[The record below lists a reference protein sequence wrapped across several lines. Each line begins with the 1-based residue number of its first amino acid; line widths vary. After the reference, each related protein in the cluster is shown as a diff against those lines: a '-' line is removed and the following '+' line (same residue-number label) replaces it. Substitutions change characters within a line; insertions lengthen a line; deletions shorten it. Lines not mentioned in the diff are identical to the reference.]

1 MKKNKAFLKI
11 ISLLFCIIFF
21 SSCGSKE
28 MLKTKDVTDRIT
40 QTKVILQSENNEN
53 EEFEEFFKEFSPSF
67 TLPGLFEGV
76 IPQGICYNALL
87 DSYII
92 SNYYEDEAFPSVI
105 TIVNAESGKFEKALF
120 LQYDDGTDYTGHAGG
135 IACSDEYI
143 FISSDGQCYTISI
156 EAIIKAEN
164 YDKLQFERNFKLNTK
179 GSFATF
185 CDDILWFG
193 DFIESDNKARES
205 SSLITTLDNG
215 ETFYAYCEGYILENG
230 LPKFKSINSTQ
241 TGYIPD
247 YYIAIPEQVQG
258 MAFSKTGD
266 IIFSTSYGRKNNS
279 KLYIYE
285 DILVSERVGTIDIDG
300 NIIDLLACN
309 NENNEKTITALPMSE
324 GMTQSKYGVTL
335 IFESGAEKY
344 RQHRGKFPVDTA
356 YIANIE

>member
-1 MKKNKAFLKI
+1 MKINKAFIKI
-11 ISLLFCIIFF
+11 ISLFFCIIFL

-28 MLKTKDVTDRIT
+28 MLKTKDITDRIT
-40 QTKVILQSENNEN
+40 QTKVILQSEINEK
-53 EEFEEFFKEFSPSF
+53 EEFEEFLNEFSPSF
-67 TLPGLFEGV
+67 TVPGLLEGV

-92 SNYYEDEAFPSVI
+92 SNYYEDGAFPSVI
-105 TIVNAESGKFEKALF
+105 TIVNAETGKLEKALC

-135 IACSDEYI
+135 VACSDEYI
-143 FISSDGQCYTISI
+143 FISSDGQCFTISL

-164 YDKLQFERNFKLNTK
+164 YERIRFESNFKLNTK
-179 GSFATF
+179 GSFAAF
-185 CDDILWFG
+185 SDDILWFG
-193 DFIESDNKARES
+193 DFIESDDKTKGS
-205 SSLITTLDNG
+205 STLTTTLDNG

-230 LPKFKSINSTQ
+230 LPKFKRINSTQ

-279 KLYIYE
+279 EIHIYK
-285 DILVSERVGTIDIDG
+285 DILISERVGTIDIDG

-309 NENNEKTITALPMSE
+309 NKKKKKTITALPMSE

-344 RQHRGKFPVDTA
+344 RQHRGKLPVDTT

>member
-1 MKKNKAFLKI
+1 MKKNKALLKI
-11 ISLLFCIIFF
+11 ISLLFCIVFL

-92 SNYYEDEAFPSVI
+92 SNYYEDGAFPSVI

-164 YDKLQFERNFKLNTK
+164 YDKLQFESNFKLNTK
-179 GSFATF
+179 GSFAAF
-185 CDDILWFG
+185 SDDVLWFG
-193 DFIESDNKARES
+193 DFIESDTIN
-205 SSLITTLDNG
+205 LFVF
-215 ETFYAYCEGYILENG
+215 TFIQFQGVQQMPG
-230 LPKFKSINSTQ
+230 NS
-241 TGYIPD
+241 
-247 YYIAIPEQVQG
+247 
-258 MAFSKTGD
+258 FS
-266 IIFSTSYGRKNNS
+266 FA
-279 KLYIYE
+279 
-285 DILVSERVGTIDIDG
+285 VRVGCEKDLVCALCTLADLFDEIALAANVDIVCFKVIFNIHAQRAFGKIAHVTDG
-300 NIIDLLACN
+300 CDYLVVGSEI
-309 NENNEKTITALPMSE
+309 ALYGECLGGRLEYDQISCHSVFVPFVWFGSVYFFVYSL
-324 GMTQSKYGVTL
+324 SKSNYAFL
-335 IFESGAEKY
+335 
-344 RQHRGKFPVDTA
+344 
-356 YIANIE
+356 

>member
-1 MKKNKAFLKI
+1 MKINKAFIKI
-11 ISLLFCIIFF
+11 ISLFFCIIFL

-28 MLKTKDVTDRIT
+28 MLKTKDITDRIT
-40 QTKVILQSENNEN
+40 QTKVILQSEINEK
-53 EEFEEFFKEFSPSF
+53 EEFEEFLNEFSPSF
-67 TLPGLFEGV
+67 TVPGLLEGV

-92 SNYYEDEAFPSVI
+92 SNYYEDGAFPSVI
-105 TIVNAESGKFEKALF
+105 TIVNAETGKLEKALF

-135 IACSDEYI
+135 VACSDEYI
-143 FISSDGQCYTISI
+143 FISSDGQCFTISL

-164 YDKLQFERNFKLNTK
+164 YERIRFESNFKLNTK
-179 GSFATF
+179 GSFAAF
-185 CDDILWFG
+185 SDDILWFG
-193 DFIESDNKARES
+193 DFIESDDKTKGS
-205 SSLITTLDNG
+205 SSLTTTLDNG

-230 LPKFKSINSTQ
+230 LPKFKRINSTQ

-279 KLYIYE
+279 EIHIYK
-285 DILVSERVGTIDIDG
+285 DILISERVGTIDIDG

-309 NENNEKTITALPMSE
+309 NENKEKTITALPMSE

-344 RQHRGKFPVDTA
+344 RQHRGKLPVDTT

>member
-1 MKKNKAFLKI
+1 MKINKAFIKI
-11 ISLLFCIIFF
+11 ISLFFCIIFL

-28 MLKTKDVTDRIT
+28 MLKTKDITDRIT
-40 QTKVILQSENNEN
+40 QTKVILQSEINEK
-53 EEFEEFFKEFSPSF
+53 EEFEEFLNEFSPSF
-67 TLPGLFEGV
+67 TVPGLLEGV

-92 SNYYEDEAFPSVI
+92 SNYYEDGAFPSVI
-105 TIVNAESGKFEKALF
+105 TIVNAETGKLEKALF

-135 IACSDEYI
+135 VACSDEYI
-143 FISSDGQCYTISI
+143 FISSDGQCFTISL

-164 YDKLQFERNFKLNTK
+164 YERIRFESNFKLNTK
-179 GSFATF
+179 GSFAAF
-185 CDDILWFG
+185 SDDILWFG
-193 DFIESDNKARES
+193 DFIESDDKTKGS
-205 SSLITTLDNG
+205 SSLTTTLDNG

-230 LPKFKSINSTQ
+230 LPKFKRINSTQ

-279 KLYIYE
+279 EIHIYK
-285 DILVSERVGTIDIDG
+285 DILISERVGTIDIDG
-300 NIIDLLACN
+300 NVIDLLACN
-309 NENNEKTITALPMSE
+309 NENKEKTITALPMSE

-344 RQHRGKFPVDTA
+344 RQHRGKLPVDTT

>member
-1 MKKNKAFLKI
+1 MKINKAFIKI
-11 ISLLFCIIFF
+11 ISLFFCIIFL

-28 MLKTKDVTDRIT
+28 MLKTKDITDRIT
-40 QTKVILQSENNEN
+40 QTKVILQSEINEK
-53 EEFEEFFKEFSPSF
+53 EEFEEFLNEFSPSF
-67 TLPGLFEGV
+67 TVPGLLEGV

-92 SNYYEDEAFPSVI
+92 SNYYEDGAFPSVI
-105 TIVNAESGKFEKALF
+105 TIVNAETGKLEKALF

-135 IACSDEYI
+135 VACSDEYI
-143 FISSDGQCYTISI
+143 FISSDGQCFTISL

-164 YDKLQFERNFKLNTK
+164 YERIRFESNFKLNTK
-179 GSFATF
+179 GSFAAF
-185 CDDILWFG
+185 SDDILWFG
-193 DFIESDNKARES
+193 DFIESDDKTKGS
-205 SSLITTLDNG
+205 STLTTTLDNG

-230 LPKFKSINSTQ
+230 LPKFKRINSTQ

-279 KLYIYE
+279 EIHIYK
-285 DILVSERVGTIDIDG
+285 DILISERVGTIDIDG

-309 NENNEKTITALPMSE
+309 NENKEKTITALPMSE

-344 RQHRGKFPVDTA
+344 RQHRGKLPVDTT

>member
-1 MKKNKAFLKI
+1 MKINKAFIKI
-11 ISLLFCIIFF
+11 ISLFFCIIFL

-28 MLKTKDVTDRIT
+28 ILKTKDITDRIT
-40 QTKVILQSENNEN
+40 QTKVILQSEINEK
-53 EEFEEFFKEFSPSF
+53 EEFEEFLNEFSPSF
-67 TLPGLFEGV
+67 TVPGLLEGV

-92 SNYYEDEAFPSVI
+92 SNYYEDGAFPSVI
-105 TIVNAESGKFEKALF
+105 TIVNAETGKLEKALF

-135 IACSDEYI
+135 VACSDEYI
-143 FISSDGQCYTISI
+143 FISSDGQCFTISL

-164 YDKLQFERNFKLNTK
+164 YERIRFESNFKLNTK
-179 GSFATF
+179 GSFAAF
-185 CDDILWFG
+185 SDDILWFG
-193 DFIESDNKARES
+193 DFIESDDKTKGS
-205 SSLITTLDNG
+205 STLTTTLDNG

-230 LPKFKSINSTQ
+230 LPKFKRINSTQ

-279 KLYIYE
+279 EIHIYK
-285 DILVSERVGTIDIDG
+285 DILISERVGTIDIDG

-309 NENNEKTITALPMSE
+309 NENKEKTITALPMSE

-344 RQHRGKFPVDTA
+344 RQHRGKLPVDTT

>member
-1 MKKNKAFLKI
+1 MKINKAFIKI
-11 ISLLFCIIFF
+11 ISLFFCIIFL

-28 MLKTKDVTDRIT
+28 MLKTKDITDRIT
-40 QTKVILQSENNEN
+40 QTKVILQSEINEK
-53 EEFEEFFKEFSPSF
+53 EEFEEFLNEFSPSF
-67 TLPGLFEGV
+67 TVPGLLEGV

-92 SNYYEDEAFPSVI
+92 SNYYEDGAFPSVI
-105 TIVNAESGKFEKALF
+105 TIVNAETGKLEKALF

-135 IACSDEYI
+135 VACSDEYI
-143 FISSDGQCYTISI
+143 FISSDGQCFTISL
-156 EAIIKAEN
+156 ETIIKAEN
-164 YDKLQFERNFKLNTK
+164 YERIRFESNFKLNTK
-179 GSFATF
+179 GSFAAF
-185 CDDILWFG
+185 SDDILWFG
-193 DFIESDNKARES
+193 DFIESDDKTKGS
-205 SSLITTLDNG
+205 STLTTTLDNG

-230 LPKFKSINSTQ
+230 LPKFKRINSTQ

-279 KLYIYE
+279 EIHIYK
-285 DILVSERVGTIDIDG
+285 DILISERVGTIDIDG

-309 NENNEKTITALPMSE
+309 NENKEKTITALPMSE

-344 RQHRGKFPVDTA
+344 RQHRGKSPVDTA